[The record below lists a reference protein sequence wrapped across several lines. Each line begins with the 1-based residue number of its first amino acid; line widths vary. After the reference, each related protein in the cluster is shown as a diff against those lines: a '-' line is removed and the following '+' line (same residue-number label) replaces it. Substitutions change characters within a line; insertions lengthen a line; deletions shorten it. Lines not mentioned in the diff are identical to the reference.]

1 VLEEKLMEKGFFKG
15 VITGA
20 IAAVF
25 IGAVVIGIGD
35 AVSGSYKS
43 NTVVDKEF
51 EDKVNNLTSYIDT
64 FYLDADKVKKED
76 LQNGMYKG
84 LMNSIDDKYAQYYTP
99 DEYNDF
105 QETNNGQYGGIGAY
119 VSQNSDTG
127 DIVIVNPFDGAPAKE
142 AGIKPG
148 DIIVDIDGTSVVGME
163 LSDAVTL
170 MKGEPDTDVSVKV
183 LRDGEYIDVNITR
196 KVVDVPTVKHEIIE
210 NGDIGYIY
218 VSGFDK
224 VTSTQFRQAL
234 DDIEAK
240 NAKALIVDIRD
251 NGGGMLDVVVD
262 MLDRLLPEGLL
273 VYTETNQGRDEEY
286 YSTNEESYDKPM
298 AVLINGYSA
307 SASEVFAGAVQD
319 YKAGTIIGTTS
330 YGKGIVQSIF
340 SLNKDGD
347 GSAIKL
353 TTARYYTPNGRNI
366 HGIGITPDIT
376 VEYNE
381 ELVEERDGLYY
392 DNQMLMA
399 ISVLK
404 NEIK

>member
-1 VLEEKLMEKGFFKG
+1 MEKGFFKG

-183 LRDGEYIDVNITR
+183 LRDDEYIDVNITR

-376 VEYNE
+376 IEYND

>member
-1 VLEEKLMEKGFFKG
+1 MEKGFFKG

-196 KVVDVPTVKHEIIE
+196 KW
-210 NGDIGYIY
+210 
-218 VSGFDK
+218 
-224 VTSTQFRQAL
+224 
-234 DDIEAK
+234 
-240 NAKALIVDIRD
+240 
-251 NGGGMLDVVVD
+251 
-262 MLDRLLPEGLL
+262 
-273 VYTETNQGRDEEY
+273 
-286 YSTNEESYDKPM
+286 
-298 AVLINGYSA
+298 
-307 SASEVFAGAVQD
+307 
-319 YKAGTIIGTTS
+319 
-330 YGKGIVQSIF
+330 
-340 SLNKDGD
+340 
-347 GSAIKL
+347 L
-353 TTARYYTPNGRNI
+353 TF
-366 HGIGITPDIT
+366 
-376 VEYNE
+376 
-381 ELVEERDGLYY
+381 L
-392 DNQMLMA
+392 Q
-399 ISVLK
+399 
-404 NEIK
+404 

>member
-1 VLEEKLMEKGFFKG
+1 MEKGFFKG

-376 VEYNE
+376 VEYND
-381 ELVEERDGLYY
+381 ELVEEKDGLYY

>member
-1 VLEEKLMEKGFFKG
+1 MEKGFFKG

-376 VEYNE
+376 VEYND
-381 ELVEERDGLYY
+381 ELAEERDGLYY

>member
-1 VLEEKLMEKGFFKG
+1 MEKGFFKG

-183 LRDGEYIDVNITR
+183 LRDGEYFDVNITR

-286 YSTNEESYDKPM
+286 YSTNEEYYDKPM

-376 VEYNE
+376 VEYND

>member
-1 VLEEKLMEKGFFKG
+1 MEKGFFKG

-286 YSTNEESYDKPM
+286 YSTNGESYDKPM

>member
-1 VLEEKLMEKGFFKG
+1 MEKGFFKG
-15 VITGA
+15 VLTGA

-286 YSTNEESYDKPM
+286 YSTNGEYYDKPM

-376 VEYNE
+376 VEYND

>member
-1 VLEEKLMEKGFFKG
+1 
-15 VITGA
+15 
-20 IAAVF
+20 
-25 IGAVVIGIGD
+25 
-35 AVSGSYKS
+35 
-43 NTVVDKEF
+43 
-51 EDKVNNLTSYIDT
+51 
-64 FYLDADKVKKED
+64 
-76 LQNGMYKG
+76 
-84 LMNSIDDKYAQYYTP
+84 MNSIDDKYAQYYTP

-353 TTARYYTPNGRNI
+353 TTARYYKQKGRNI

>member
-1 VLEEKLMEKGFFKG
+1 MEKGFFKG

-170 MKGEPDTDVSVKV
+170 MKGEPDTTVSVKV

-307 SASEVFAGAVQD
+307 SASEVFAGAMQD

-376 VEYNE
+376 VEYND

-392 DNQMLMA
+392 DNQLLMA

>member
-1 VLEEKLMEKGFFKG
+1 MEKGFFKG

-25 IGAVVIGIGD
+25 IGVVVIGIGD

-43 NTVVDKEF
+43 NTVIDKEF
-51 EDKVNNLTSYIDT
+51 ENKVNNITSYIDT

-99 DEYNDF
+99 DEYDDF

-148 DIIVDIDGTSVVGME
+148 DIIVDIDGTSVDGME

-170 MKGEPDTDVSVKV
+170 MKGEPDTNVAVKV

-218 VSGFDK
+218 ISGFDK

-234 DDIEAK
+234 DDIESE

-376 VEYNE
+376 VEYND
-381 ELVEERDGLYY
+381 ELVEEKDGLYY

>member
-1 VLEEKLMEKGFFKG
+1 MEKGFFKG

-286 YSTNEESYDKPM
+286 YSTHEESYDKPR

>member
-1 VLEEKLMEKGFFKG
+1 MEKGFFKG

-196 KVVDVPTVKHEIIE
+196 KVVAVPTVKHEIIE

>member
-1 VLEEKLMEKGFFKG
+1 MEKGFFKG

-119 VSQNSDTG
+119 VSQNSDIG

-286 YSTNEESYDKPM
+286 YSTNEEYYDKPM

-376 VEYNE
+376 VEYND

>member
-1 VLEEKLMEKGFFKG
+1 MEKGFFKG

-286 YSTNEESYDKPM
+286 YSTNGEYYDKPM

-376 VEYNE
+376 VEYND

>member
-1 VLEEKLMEKGFFKG
+1 MEKGFFKG

-376 VEYNE
+376 VEYND

-392 DNQMLMA
+392 DNQLLMA

>member
-1 VLEEKLMEKGFFKG
+1 
-15 VITGA
+15 
-20 IAAVF
+20 
-25 IGAVVIGIGD
+25 
-35 AVSGSYKS
+35 
-43 NTVVDKEF
+43 
-51 EDKVNNLTSYIDT
+51 
-64 FYLDADKVKKED
+64 
-76 LQNGMYKG
+76 
-84 LMNSIDDKYAQYYTP
+84 MNSIDDKYAQYYTP

>member
-1 VLEEKLMEKGFFKG
+1 MEKGFFKG

-286 YSTNEESYDKPM
+286 YSTNGESYDKPM

-376 VEYNE
+376 VEYND

>member
-1 VLEEKLMEKGFFKG
+1 MEKGFFKG

-183 LRDGEYIDVNITR
+183 LRDGEYFDVNITR

>member
-1 VLEEKLMEKGFFKG
+1 MEKGFFKG

-183 LRDGEYIDVNITR
+183 LRDVEYIYVNITR

-376 VEYNE
+376 VEYND

>member
-1 VLEEKLMEKGFFKG
+1 MEKGFFKG

-170 MKGEPDTDVSVKV
+170 MKGEPDTTVSVKV
-183 LRDGEYIDVNITR
+183 LRDSEYIDVNITR

-376 VEYNE
+376 VEYND
-381 ELVEERDGLYY
+381 ELVEEKDGLYY